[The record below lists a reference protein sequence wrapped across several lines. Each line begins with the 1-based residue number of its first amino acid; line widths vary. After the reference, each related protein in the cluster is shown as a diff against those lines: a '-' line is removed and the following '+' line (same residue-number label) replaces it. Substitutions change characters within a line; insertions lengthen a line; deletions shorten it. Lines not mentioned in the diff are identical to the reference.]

1 MWLVVLLCV
10 AVAGCVEAMQ
20 TNVSQIC
27 SPSATL
33 PMVVKGQR
41 TYVCI
46 NVNGNYRSV
55 FMPIADKFTAL
66 RVTDCTYCMFG
77 LFASFGC

>member
-1 MWLVVLLCV
+1 MWIAVLICL
-10 AVAGCVEAMQ
+10 ALACVEATQ

-33 PMVVKGQR
+33 PTVVKGQR

-46 NVNGNYRSV
+46 NINGNYRSV

-66 RVTDCTYCMFG
+66 RVTDCKYV
-77 LFASFGC
+77 